1 MKTLTVLQPWASLI
15 VAGFKDAE
23 NRSWRTKYRGR
34 LRIHAAVRFDQ
45 DANEEYGHLLGDDFP
60 LGSLIG
66 SVTLTDCI
74 ANSPPHTRGPPG
86 RRGLPCR
93 DPRITPAYAGTRPQL
108 APLPL

>member
-1 MKTLTVLQPWASLI
+1 MANMKTLTVLQPWGSLI

-74 ANSPPHTRGPPG
+74 ANSPPHTRGPQSHVHHDVLSG
-86 RRGLPCR
+86 G
-93 DPRITPAYAGTRPQL
+93 ITPAYAGTKR
-108 APLPL
+108 